1 LNWYAYCNNNPV
13 RYVDPDGQ
21 SWQDVED
28 FFAGVSESL
37 VENFGGTGAGSV
49 YGSPDSTA
57 YYAGKIFGDVTST
70 VVGKAISGG
79 GAALTGVGV
88 STSEVGVGV
97 PVVAAGI
104 AVTAYGTKVTA
115 SGVANGVKDSR
126 AFMKSSNRSSGKSIV
141 KVSDSYLKKNGI
153 DAHEFKKEY
162 LGKKARISHYDIYKD
177 RKGQLVIYEKGG
189 KGSGIKTGEYLD

>member
-1 LNWYAYCNNNPV
+1 
-13 RYVDPDGQ
+13 
-21 SWQDVED
+21 VED

-115 SGVANGVKDSR
+115 SGVANGVKDARKFLSSSKSGSSR
-126 AFMKSSNRSSGKSIV
+126 LSGKEAA
-141 KVSDSYLKKNGI
+141 KAAEKLGFKKTNYRSHGKPVFQKGNRYI
-153 DAHEFKKEY
+153 TPDVDAHNGGSWKMANSVEN
-162 LGKKARISHYDIYKD
+162 LGRKNTRMGTYDADLNRIGD
-177 RKGQLVIYEKGG
+177 
-189 KGSGIKTGEYLD
+189 